1 MKVALAL
8 LVAVIGF
15 SLVAAEDNLE
25 ERLKMA
31 LKKLLQGDE
40 VLNLESRDTRRAC
53 LMATRNCNDRGKCV
67 QDKREEWYCQCEQP
81 YMVGGSESSCYLP
94 VPEGKNDLK
103 MAACERDT
111 NKCDGHGK
119 CHKSTFGRGYICLCD
134 AGYASNS
141 YGGCS
146 EVDAREIE
154 SARNVELE
162 MLTRDTLAR

>member
-15 SLVAAEDNLE
+15 SLVAAEDNL
-25 ERLKMA
+25 
-31 LKKLLQGDE
+31 DE